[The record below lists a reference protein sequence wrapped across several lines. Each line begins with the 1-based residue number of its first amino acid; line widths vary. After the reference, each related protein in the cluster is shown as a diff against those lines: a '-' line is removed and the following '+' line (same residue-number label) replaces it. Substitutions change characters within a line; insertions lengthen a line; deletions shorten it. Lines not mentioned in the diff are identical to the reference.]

1 MFSPCFN
8 FFKKRDKLDAV
19 TPNLFAISFFVFPLF
34 FIAYSRF
41 KYTWLVTYPDL
52 WSSCHRMELEF
63 YFYDGN
69 VEELKQYKLKIIK

>member
-1 MFSPCFN
+1 MEILAREN
-8 FFKKRDKLDAV
+8 EANIVKITK
-19 TPNLFAISFFVFPLF
+19 
-34 FIAYSRF
+34 
-41 KYTWLVTYPDL
+41 VTYPDL